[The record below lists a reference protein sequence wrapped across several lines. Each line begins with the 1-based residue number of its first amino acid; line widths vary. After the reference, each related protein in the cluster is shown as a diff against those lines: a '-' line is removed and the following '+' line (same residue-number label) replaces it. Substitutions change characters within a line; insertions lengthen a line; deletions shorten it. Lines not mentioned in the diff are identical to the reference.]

1 MNKSELKAFDKLIDN
16 AASKC
21 VNNLQTASF
30 DITHGVFLALCKA
43 TRDKLDNMIHNLE
56 ND

>member
-1 MNKSELKAFDKLIDN
+1 MNKTELKAFDKLVDN

-21 VNNLQTASF
+21 VSNLQKASF

-43 TRDKLDNMIHNLE
+43 TRDKLDNMIQNLE
-56 ND
+56 NI